1 MKNTKDTLSNI
12 AITLLIAFNV
22 FLGLLLLLYF
32 FLIYDKFQNPNLQN
46 LDWESYFYIGIILIL
61 SFAFTT
67 YQSIRIWKKLDN

>member
-1 MKNTKDTLSNI
+1 MKNIKDTLSNI

-32 FLIYDKFQNPNLQN
+32 FLIYDKFQNPKLKN